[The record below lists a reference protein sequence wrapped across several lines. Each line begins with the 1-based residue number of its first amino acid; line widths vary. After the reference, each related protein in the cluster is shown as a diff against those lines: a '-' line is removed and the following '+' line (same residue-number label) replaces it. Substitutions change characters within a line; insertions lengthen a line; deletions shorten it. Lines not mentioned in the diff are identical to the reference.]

1 MTIRQLDVHNAFL
14 HGDLT
19 EDVYIEQ
26 PLGFVDPQ
34 YPTAVCKLSKAL
46 YGLKQ
51 SPRAWYTKL
60 NTCLFAWNF
69 KMSRA
74 DTSMFL
80 FTQQSTVL
88 IVLVYVDDL
97 IITGSNL
104 TMINQLINCLHQQF
118 ALKDLGPLHYF
129 LGVEAFR
136 TPSGLF
142 LTQSKYIHD
151 LLARF
156 DLTNSKPMPTP
167 MSSSQVLSIHDGT
180 KLSDPTLY
188 RSAVGALQY
197 CTLTRPDI
205 NFAVNKLCQY
215 IHSPSDI
222 HWQTLKCIL
231 RYLRPTG
238 HH

>member
-1 MTIRQLDVHNAFL
+1 M
-14 HGDLT
+14 
-19 EDVYIEQ
+19 EQ

-34 YPTAVCKLSKAL
+34 HPTAVCKLSKTL

-60 NTCLFAWNF
+60 STCLLAWNF
-69 KMSRA
+69 KMSQV

-80 FTQQSTVL
+80 FTQQSIVI

-97 IITGSNL
+97 IITGSNP
-104 TMINQLINCLHQQF
+104 TMINQLITSLHQQF

-136 TPSGLF
+136 TPFGLC
-142 LTQSKYIHD
+142 LTQSKYIID
-151 LLARF
+151 ILARF

-180 KLSDPTLY
+180 KMSDPTLY
-188 RSAVGALQY
+188 RSVVGALQY
-197 CTLTRPDI
+197 CTLARLDI

-215 IHSPSDI
+215 MHSPSYM
-222 HWQTLKCIL
+222 H
-231 RYLRPTG
+231 
-238 HH
+238 